1 MSDPA
6 LLRRPL
12 PDSASR
18 SLSIT
23 SPRATALGVL
33 IALAVSSFTAQ
44 AQPGNSK
51 AVSSRG
57 AAAVEEGVRWQRLK
71 PAQREALKPLQQEW
85 SQIDASRKQ
94 KWIELAD
101 RLPGMPP
108 EERARVQGRMA
119 DWSRLSPVERG
130 QARLRYQEARQVPLR
145 DRRSRWE
152 AYQALSPEQKSEL
165 AARAAAERAQ
175 RGEASRR
182 GPGTGRLE
190 RRAAEAPQ
198 PKSNIVGNPSY
209 ATGPRAVGPTTV
221 QAAPGATTTFIT
233 RRPSPPPH
241 QHTGLPKVAATP
253 EFVDRSTLLP
263 QRGPQGAAVRAV
275 PPREA
280 RPAGQR

>member
-1 MSDPA
+1 VSDPA
-6 LLRRPL
+6 VLHRPL
-12 PDSASR
+12 PDSGFSSR
-18 SLSIT
+18 SLQV
-23 SPRATALGVL
+23 AAALGVL
-33 IALAVSSFTAQ
+33 VALALSFGAQ
-44 AQPGNSK
+44 AQPGNAK
-51 AVSSRG
+51 G
-57 AAAVEEGVRWQRLK
+57 ASTRNAAPVEEGVRWQRLK

-85 SQIDASRKQ
+85 SQIDAPRKQ

-119 DWSRLSPVERG
+119 DWTRLTPAERG
-130 QARLRYQEARQVPLR
+130 QARLRYQETRQLPLG

-152 AYQALSPEQKSEL
+152 AYQALSPEEKSQL
-165 AARAAAERAQ
+165 AARAAAERGQ
-175 RGEASRR
+175 NGVASRR
-182 GPGTGRLE
+182 GAGSARLD
-190 RRAAEAPQ
+190 RRGPETPQ

-209 ATGPRAVGPTTV
+209 ATGPRAVGPTTI

-233 RRPSPPPH
+233 RRPSPPRH
-241 QHTGLPKVAATP
+241 EHTGLPKVAATP

-275 PPREA
+275 PPREP

>member
-1 MSDPA
+1 MSH
-6 LLRRPL
+6 
-12 PDSASR
+12 
-18 SLSIT
+18 
-23 SPRATALGVL
+23 RATALGVL
-33 IALAVSSFTAQ
+33 VALAVSIAAQ
-44 AQPGNSK
+44 AQPGNGKGASTR
-51 AVSSRG
+51 S
-57 AAAVEEGVRWQRLK
+57 AAAAEEGVRWHRLK

-130 QARLRYQEARQVPLR
+130 QARLRYQEARQVPLD

-182 GPGTGRLE
+182 GAATGRLE

-209 ATGPRAVGPTTV
+209 ATRPRAVGPTTV
-221 QAAPGATTTFIT
+221 QAVPGATTTFIT

-241 QHTGLPKVAATP
+241 QHIGLPKVAATP

-280 RPAGQR
+280 RPPGKR